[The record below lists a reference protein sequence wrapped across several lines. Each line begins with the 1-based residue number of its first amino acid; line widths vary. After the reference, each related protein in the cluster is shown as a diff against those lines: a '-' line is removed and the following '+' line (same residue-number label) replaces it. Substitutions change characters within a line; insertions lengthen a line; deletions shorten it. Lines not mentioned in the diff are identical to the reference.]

1 MTDQPARDRPGN
13 SPRPDHRR
21 LLLDLRFA
29 ESELV
34 GLRAAVAA
42 HASEAGMP
50 DARIDV
56 LVFIAYELAT
66 NAVRHGGGHGRLRL
80 WGDGDAIAC
89 QVIDAGSGP
98 SLEALHAQR
107 PGPGATGGRGL
118 WLVRTF
124 SDSVEVEVRDSPDG
138 GAEITAL
145 VPYAAE
151 PE

>member
-1 MTDQPARDRPGN
+1 MVTDRPSRDRPGN
-13 SPRPDHRR
+13 TPRPGQRR
-21 LLLDLRFA
+21 LLLDLPFT
-29 ESELV
+29 EPELV

-42 HASEAGMP
+42 HASESGMP
-50 DARIDV
+50 EERIDV
-56 LVFIAYELAT
+56 LVFVAYELAT

-80 WGDGDAIAC
+80 WRDGDTIAC
-89 QVIDAGSGP
+89 QVSDPGSGP
-98 SLEALHAQR
+98 PAEALNIRR

-151 PE
+151 